1 VVEQIAFM
9 AREDKKVDK
18 RSGVSQRLPISVLEN
33 VVSNAERRALR
44 AGDDL
49 AVPRIAD
56 LYAALP
62 SITGKIELEY
72 EGELRGGDT
81 VARDLV
87 RQAVGRVHSSYYD
100 GVNLNSITQFFEMGG
115 SLRIDDSS
123 RADEVLKQLQ
133 KIQGLL
139 EKVRALGLGVSE
151 PEAVRASA
159 AEFILEGLYAHKR
172 IGRNEEL
179 GFVADDKRREPSTEE
194 MGGRKPR
201 RQFN

>member
-1 VVEQIAFM
+1 MLF
-9 AREDKKVDK
+9 
-18 RSGVSQRLPISVLEN
+18 RSRLPISVLEN

-44 AGDDL
+44 CGDDV

-72 EGELRGGDT
+72 EGELRGGDA

-87 RQAVGRVHSSYYD
+87 RQAVGRVHSSYYE

-123 RADEVLKQLQ
+123 PAADVLMQLQ
-133 KIQGLL
+133 KIQGLMT
-139 EKVRALGLGVSE
+139 KAGALGLAVSE
-151 PEAVRASA
+151 PDAVRASA
-159 AEFILEGLYAHKR
+159 AEFVLEGLHAHKR

-179 GFVADDKRREPSTEE
+179 GFVADEKRRENPEE
-194 MGGRKPR
+194 SERGGRKQR